1 MKIFGFNL
9 AVFLVV
15 AGIAIA
21 APKSNTFTGE
31 IMDNM
36 CATTGSDGSMWAGK
50 EDPNS
55 PAARKM
61 CTLKCVQMGG
71 KFVLYNKGTK
81 TTYQLDNQQKP
92 KEFAGQQVKV
102 IGAYNSK
109 TETIHVERI
118 EAVP

>member
-1 MKIFGFNL
+1 MKIFGINL
-9 AVFLVV
+9 AVFLVI

-21 APKSNTFTGE
+21 ASKTQTFTGE

-36 CATTGSDGSMWAGK
+36 CATTGSHVSMWTGK

-81 TTYQLDNQQKP
+81 TTYQLDDQQEP

-102 IGAYNSK
+102 IGTYNSK
-109 TETIHVERI
+109 TETIHAERI
-118 EAVP
+118 EANP